1 MVKPGI
7 TLAFVCLVTVTACAT
22 QDAKRTGPQPE
33 SPPAISSQIARPG
46 QPYVGAWL
54 GDAEQGGATVL
65 GVIAGPAAIA
75 GLRRGDRIVEIDR
88 IEVDAATAYG
98 MIESS
103 SPGDRLALVVM
114 RDGKPVAM
122 TLTVDTRERWATPG
136 GFASIIP
143 FSATGLPRPDD
154 TSTGSRPTR
163 ESVLDQALASLPE
176 VEPVAASL
184 ERMFVAL
191 AVDDTG
197 YHKLPLIR
205 SAFIDPAGMNHWSN
219 ALAQTLHPFDFER
232 QAVIDTTCETLAMNC
247 PAAAPE
253 PEESV
258 SLQAFARTVGDANA
272 RVRGAFAAT
281 GTERTL
287 AHADLHYLMRTTA
300 ADRTLVGQ
308 ADVLRGVRAMQLSMR
323 LNAETLLQIAHDL
336 IANIERIPDTS
347 GQAHDAPASLK
358 DIVEGSII
366 DFIPVDNG
374 YVVIGG
380 PGDNRYS
387 MDRLYAVIDIG
398 GNDVYEWPNVVP
410 PETQTIVDLDGD
422 DRYYAHSGG
431 PGAGWLGVSVLLDVS
446 GSDQYRSALG
456 GCGAGAFGFG
466 FLFDEAGADSY
477 RCAAWSAGA
486 GLYGAGVL
494 VDRGEEADVYDSE
507 VFSQGVGGPR
517 GLGIL
522 IDAGGSD
529 FYRANGPVQSAY
541 DTQGSFM
548 GFSQGVGVGI
558 RPYDSGGVGVLL
570 DFGGDDRYEGG
581 EFSQG
586 GGYYW
591 GAGLLYDATGDDL
604 YFGSRYAQGF
614 AAHQAFGMLYDLSGD
629 DVYWAMT
636 AAAQGAAWDQS
647 IAALFDGDGDD
658 VYRAQTLS
666 QGAAAQQ
673 SRALLRDVA
682 GDDVYWSSGRNTQG
696 AAGDNAYHF
705 QPQNPVYSLG
715 VLVDEA
721 GDDRYT
727 SGLLDGETLLRR
739 NNKAPNGLGVAG
751 IARDLP

>member
-1 MVKPGI
+1 M
-7 TLAFVCLVTVTACAT
+7 TLALACLVTVAACAT
-22 QDAKRTGPQPE
+22 QDAGRTDAQPE
-33 SPPAISSQIARPG
+33 SPPAIPSRTAQPG

-54 GDAEQGGATVL
+54 GDADQGGAVVL

-88 IEVDAATAYG
+88 LEVDAAIAYG

-114 RDGKPVAM
+114 RNGKPLAM
-122 TLTVDTRERWATPG
+122 TLTVDTRERWATPE
-136 GFASIIP
+136 GFASAIP
-143 FSATGLPRPDD
+143 FSSTGLPGPD
-154 TSTGSRPTR
+154 SPGSGSGRAR
-163 ESVLDQALASLPE
+163 ESTLDQALATVPE
-176 VEPVAASL
+176 AEPLAASL

-191 AVDDTG
+191 AADDTG

-205 SAFIDPAGMNHWSN
+205 SAFIDPGGMHHWSN
-219 ALAQTLHPFDFER
+219 AIAQTLHPFEFER
-232 QAVIDTTCETLAMNC
+232 HAVVDTLCETLALKC
-247 PAAAPE
+247 PATAREQAE
-253 PEESV
+253 PV
-258 SLQAFARTVGDANA
+258 SLQAFAQAVGDANA
-272 RVRGAFAAT
+272 RVRGIFAAA
-281 GTERTL
+281 GTDRTL

-300 ADRTLVGQ
+300 ADRTLGAQ
-308 ADVLRGVRAMQLSMR
+308 PDVLRGVRAMQLSMR
-323 LNAETLLQIAHDL
+323 LDAAALLQLAYDL
-336 IANIERIPDTS
+336 ITNIERIPAAS
-347 GQAHDAPASLK
+347 GQARQPPADLQAF
-358 DIVEGSII
+358 VEGSII
-366 DFIPVDNG
+366 DFVRVDNG

-380 PGDNRYS
+380 PGVNRYN
-387 MDRLYAVIDIG
+387 MDRIYAVIDVG
-398 GNDVYEWPNVVP
+398 GNDLYEWTDAVP

-422 DRYYAHSGG
+422 DQYHAHSGG

-456 GCGAGAFGFG
+456 GCGTGALGFG
-466 FLFDEAGADSY
+466 FLFDNSGADSY

-494 VDRGEEADVYDSE
+494 VDLGEEADVYDSE
-507 VFSQGVGGPR
+507 VFSQGAGGPR
-517 GLGIL
+517 GMGIL
-522 IDAGGSD
+522 IDAGGGD

-541 DTQGSFM
+541 DTAGSFM
-548 GFSQGVGVGI
+548 AFSQGVGVGI
-558 RPYDSGGVGVLL
+558 RPYDSGGVGILL

-586 GGYYW
+586 GGYFW
-591 GAGLLYDATGDDL
+591 GVGLLYDATGDDL
-604 YFGSRYAQGF
+604 YFGNRYAQGF

-629 DVYWAMT
+629 DVYWAM
-636 AAAQGAAWDQS
+636 AAAGQGAAWDQS
-647 IAALFDGDGDD
+647 IAALFEGGGND

-673 SRALLRDVA
+673 SRALLRDAA

-715 VLVDEA
+715 VLVDET

-727 SGLLDGETLLRR
+727 SGLVNGETLLRR
-739 NNKAPNGLGVAG
+739 NTKAPNGLGVAG
-751 IARDLP
+751 IARDLQ